1 MRPEL
6 QSGPP
11 PGAEPWTDWEL
22 GLMRRCLRL
31 ARAAGRRGEVPV
43 GALVERGGQVLGV
56 GSNRVEA
63 GRDASRHAELLSLRA
78 ASRRVGGWRLEGA
91 TLYSTL
97 EPCPMCAGAALLAR
111 VSRVVYGALDPRK
124 GADQSAYDVLSSS
137 SGNHHP
143 VVSSGCL
150 AQESAALLQGFFQR
164 LRQ

>member
-1 MRPEL
+1 MRLEL
-6 QSGPP
+6 PRGSPPSPGP
-11 PGAEPWTDWEL
+11 WSDWEL

-43 GALVERGGQVLGV
+43 GALVERDGRVLAV
-56 GSNRVEA
+56 GSNRVEL
-63 GRDASRHAELLSLRA
+63 GQDASLHAELVALRG
-78 ASRRVGGWRLEGA
+78 ASHRVGGWRLDGA

-124 GADQSAYDVLSSS
+124 GADRSAYDVLSNP

-143 VVSSGCL
+143 LVSSGCL
-150 AQESAALLQGFFQR
+150 AQESGALLQAFFQR

>member
-1 MRPEL
+1 MP
-6 QSGPP
+6 SGPP
-11 PGAEPWTDWEL
+11 PGANPWTDWEL
-22 GLMRRCLRL
+22 GLMRHCLRL

-43 GALVERGGQVLGV
+43 GALVEWGGQVLGV

-63 GRDASRHAELLSLRA
+63 GRDASRHAELLALRA
-78 ASRRVGGWRLEGA
+78 ASRRAGGWRLEGA

-124 GADQSAYDVLSSS
+124 GADQSAYDVLSSP

-143 VVSSGCL
+143 QVASGCL
-150 AQESAALLQGFFQR
+150 AEESAALLQGFFQR
-164 LRQ
+164 LRP